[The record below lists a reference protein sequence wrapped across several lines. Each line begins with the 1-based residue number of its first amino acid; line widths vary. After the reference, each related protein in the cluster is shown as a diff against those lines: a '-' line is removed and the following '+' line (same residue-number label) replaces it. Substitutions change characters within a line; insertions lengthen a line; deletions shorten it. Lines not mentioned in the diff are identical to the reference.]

1 MPKISAFSWRYLE
14 KIACINNVAISSVI
28 IVIMTTGIEPV
39 RYRELLATICEMEAY
54 WDYDRFKKCSK
65 CELKAWCQ
73 VCPAVASRA
82 HRDFYNIDP

>member
-1 MPKISAFSWRYLE
+1 M
-14 KIACINNVAISSVI
+14 
-28 IVIMTTGIEPV
+28 IMTTVSGKNIEGIPDIINSVSKEKGTVIKPV

-65 CELKAWCQ
+65 CELKAWCR
-73 VCPAVASRA
+73 VCPAVASGA